1 MNDFLWKNKKSGWG
15 EEQSEVD
22 KHTKKDTEV
31 PVSWQGSQK
40 IKGFFGKKEEQ
51 RRGRLIFCGN
61 TKNRSKQSLL
71 RRGRGRRT

>member
-1 MNDFLWKNKKSGWG
+1 MNDFCGNTKNRGWS
-15 EEQSEVD
+15 EEHSEVD
-22 KHTKKDTEV
+22 KHTKKDTEA

-61 TKNRSKQSLL
+61 TKIGVKRRAIRS
-71 RRGRGRRT
+71 R